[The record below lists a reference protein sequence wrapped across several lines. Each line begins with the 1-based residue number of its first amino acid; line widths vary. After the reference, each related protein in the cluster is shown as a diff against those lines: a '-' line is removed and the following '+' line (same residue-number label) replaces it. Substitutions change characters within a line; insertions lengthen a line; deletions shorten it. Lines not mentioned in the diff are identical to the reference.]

1 MPTYEYECE
10 VCNKHFEVFQK
21 MSDMPLSECPDC
33 KGHVHRV
40 LSAGIGISF
49 QGSGFYVNDSHSAPA
64 CSGSCPAGSA
74 CKS

>member
-1 MPTYEYECE
+1 
-10 VCNKHFEVFQK
+10 